1 MHGPPLV
8 GWLLVLVCGG
18 PAAYFLSRSRAGP
31 AAQRAE
37 TRLEGLMAL
46 GMAAMALPVSV
57 VVRSAWS
64 PWLFAVAFGA
74 AGVWALARRH
84 PHHVVEACAMVYMA
98 LVMTGSGHGGSG
110 HGGGGGLE
118 HAGALGGA
126 GHAGYAGHT
135 ASSAVP
141 LLTGVSLAYFTVYV
155 IAAGVRLVPVTTGT
169 AERGTAD
176 TGATDAAPPGVARA
190 GRIAM
195 GIGMLAMLI
204 AM

>member
-8 GWLLVLVCGG
+8 GWLLVLVCAG
-18 PAAYFLSRSRAGP
+18 PAAYFLSRPRAG
-31 AAQRAE
+31 AAARRAE
-37 TRLEGLMAL
+37 ARLEGLIAL

-57 VVRSAWS
+57 VAQSAWS

-84 PHHVVEACAMVYMA
+84 PHHTVEACAMVYMA
-98 LVMTGSGHGGSG
+98 LAMTGHG
-110 HGGGGGLE
+110 HGGGVD

-126 GHAGYAGHT
+126 GQT
-135 ASSAVP
+135 ASYAVPMP

-155 IAAGVRLVPVTTGT
+155 LSAGIRLVPATTGT
-169 AERGTAD
+169 
-176 TGATDAAPPGVARA
+176 TDAGSPDAASAGVVRA
-190 GRIAM
+190 CRIAM
-195 GIGMLAMLI
+195 GIAMLAMLL